1 METLATFFTQAKQ
14 IWHDSTAAARLGI
27 ALLVVICL
35 GAIIG
40 IGIWSAQPN
49 YVVLANDLTPGQATR
64 LIESLEKANYSYD
77 IEGGG
82 STIVVDKQ
90 HWSRAKILLGN
101 LGVGVGSQDNTLA
114 DDSPFMDPVSRKNV
128 FRHNLEKDL
137 EASIQKFE
145 NIESAKVHLS
155 IPERQV
161 FLRESAAPSA
171 AVIVKLARHS
181 QFNESHAMSI
191 ARTVAS
197 SVSGL
202 DEKDVA
208 ISDTN
213 GNEYIADGAMGQ
225 LSKQDE
231 NRINRERHLAGKAQ
245 QILKPFLGDG
255 NFSVAITMD
264 LTYSTG
270 TVTSEEFD
278 EDNKVLMHETTN
290 TTTKTDA
297 ESKAQGVPG
306 SDANLGG
313 AAQSRPLRPTVL
325 SKTVDGSSDYIVP
338 KTQKTLTIET
348 PVVEIMT
355 VSVVVN
361 ESALPEDVD
370 SGKLKKQVEALV
382 GQAVGFRPD
391 RDQITIELFEFV
403 QADPQ
408 PEPLATPFP
417 WDQINEILK
426 NVSLGIAALV
436 AAYIAMRAF
445 RKFTPA
451 SSENAEL
458 TSADTQIDQLT
469 EMLQEN
475 PEVFSQIIA
484 SWSNSE
490 PDDATSN
497 SESRAA

>member
-49 YVVLANDLTPGQATR
+49 YVLLANDLTPGQATR

-82 STIVVDKQ
+82 SIILVDKQ

-101 LGVGVGSQDNTLA
+101 LGVVNQDNSLA

-128 FRHNLEKDL
+128 FRHNLERNL
-137 EASIQKFE
+137 EASIEIFE

-155 IPERQV
+155 IPERQT

-171 AVIVKLARHS
+171 AVIVQVARNY

-208 ISDTN
+208 ISDNN

-231 NRINRERHLAGKAQ
+231 NRINRERHLASQAQ
-245 QILKPFLGDG
+245 KMLKPFLGEG
-255 NFSVAITMD
+255 NFSVAITQD
-264 LTYSTG
+264 LTYETG
-270 TVTSEEFD
+270 TITSEEFD
-278 EDNKVLMHETTN
+278 EDNKVMMHETTN
-290 TTTKTDA
+290 TTTKTDV
-297 ESKAQGVPG
+297 ESNAQGVPG
-306 SDANLGG
+306 SDTNLGG
-313 AAQSRPLRPTVL
+313 GVESRPLRPTVL
-325 SKTVDGSSDYIVP
+325 SKTVDGSIDYSVP
-338 KTQKTLTIET
+338 KERKMLTSWT
-348 PVVEIMT
+348 PDLKIMT

-361 ESALPEDVD
+361 ESALSEDID
-370 SGKLKKQVEALV
+370 RTKLKKQIEGLV

-391 RDQITIELFEFV
+391 RDQITVELFEFV
-403 QADPQ
+403 QAEPV
-408 PEPLATPFP
+408 PEPVAAPFP
-417 WDQINEILK
+417 WEQINEILK
-426 NVSLGIAALV
+426 NISLGIAALV

-490 PDDATSN
+490 PDDANSN